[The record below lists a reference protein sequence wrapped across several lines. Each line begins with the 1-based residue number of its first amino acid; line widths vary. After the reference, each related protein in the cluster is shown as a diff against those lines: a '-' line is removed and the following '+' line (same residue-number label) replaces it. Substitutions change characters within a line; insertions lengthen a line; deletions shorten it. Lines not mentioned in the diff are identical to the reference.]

1 MSKLAISG
9 GTPLFNETPYA
20 WPYYG
25 KEEAEALKK
34 VLDAGEWGTLGKEAM
49 AFAENFSNYLG
60 CRYGI
65 SVTNGTVSLEIILR
79 SLGIG
84 YGDEVIVPSYTF
96 YSTIASV
103 AMTGAYPVL
112 ADTEAGGFNIDPK
125 DVQSKVTE
133 KTRAVIVTHLGGTI
147 CNMDALSQLCREKG
161 LYLIEDAAH
170 AHGSVWKGIKA
181 GALADASSF
190 SFQSSKNLTGGEG
203 GFIATNDEKIFKEAW
218 HYHHSGRGFDGAGE
232 FAGKTYLGTNA
243 RMSEW
248 PAAILN
254 VQLTRLDAQIA
265 NRMENAKFLKER
277 LSAFP
282 FLRFLKED
290 ERQTINSLHLLP
302 LFYDKTKFYG
312 ISKKTLANAFCA
324 EGIGLSTGYNPIF
337 EMSAFHTP
345 NFEKSTGRTFAYSGL
360 SNTKKLCEE
369 TGLWIKGSQ
378 LLGSREQVN
387 RIVTVF
393 EKLAANHEEL
403 ENSEK

>member
-9 GTPLFNETPYA
+9 GSPLFHETPYT

-34 VLDAGEWGTLGKEAM
+34 VLDAGQWGTLGNEAM
-49 AFAENFSNYLG
+49 SFAENFSAYLG
-60 CRYGI
+60 CRFGI

-96 YSTIASV
+96 YSTISSV
-103 AMTGAYPVL
+103 GMTGAYPVL
-112 ADTEAGGFNIDPK
+112 ADTEAGSFNIDPK
-125 DVQSKVTE
+125 DVRAKITD
-133 KTRAVIVTHLGGTI
+133 KTRAVIVTHVGGTI
-147 CNMDALSQLCREKG
+147 CDMDVLTQLCHEKG

-181 GALADASSF
+181 GALSDASSF
-190 SFQSSKNLTGGEG
+190 SFQSSKNMTGGEG
-203 GFIATNDEKIFKEAW
+203 GFIATNDETIFKEAW
-218 HYHHSGRGFDGAGE
+218 HYHHSGRGHDGAGE

-243 RMSEW
+243 RMAEF

-254 VQLTRLDAQIA
+254 VQLTRLDAQTA
-265 NRMENAKFLKER
+265 KRMETAKYLKER
-277 LSAFP
+277 LSSFEFLSFP
-282 FLRFLKED
+282 KEE
-290 ERQTINSLHLLP
+290 ERQTVNALHLLP
-302 LFYDKTKFYG
+302 LFYDNTKFFG
-312 ISKKTLANAFCA
+312 ISKKTLANAFSA

-360 SNTKKLCEE
+360 TNTKKLCDE
-369 TGLWIKGSQ
+369 TGLWITGSQ
-378 LLGSREQVN
+378 LLKGCEQAD

-393 EKLAANHEEL
+393 EKLVANHEEL
-403 ENSEK
+403 SALEK

>member
-9 GTPLFNETPYA
+9 GTPLFHDTPFS

-49 AFAENFSNYLG
+49 SFAENFSAYLG

-84 YGDEVIVPSYTF
+84 YGDEVIVPAYTF
-96 YSTIASV
+96 YSTLASV
-103 AMTGAYPVL
+103 GMTGAYPVL
-112 ADTEAGGFNIDPK
+112 ADAAADSFNIDPA
-125 DVQSKVTE
+125 DVRAKITD
-133 KTRAVIVTHLGGTI
+133 KTRAVIVTHVGGTI
-147 CNMDALSQLCREKG
+147 CDMDVLTQLCKEKG

-170 AHGSVWKGIKA
+170 AHGSEWKGIKA
-181 GALADASSF
+181 GALSDASSF

-218 HYHHSGRGFDGAGE
+218 HYHHSGRAYDGAGE

-243 RMSEW
+243 RMTEW

-254 VQLTRLDAQIA
+254 VQLTRLDSQIA
-265 NRMENAKFLKER
+265 NRMENAKYLKER
-277 LSAFP
+277 LSAFD
-282 FLRFLKED
+282 FLSFPKED

-302 LFYDKTKFYG
+302 LFYEKNKFYG
-312 ISKKTLANAFCA
+312 IHKKTLANAFCA
-324 EGIGLSTGYNPIF
+324 EGVGLSTGYNPIF
-337 EMSAFHTP
+337 DMPAFHTP
-345 NFEKSTGRTFAYSGL
+345 NFEKSTGRTFSYSGL
-360 SNTKKLCEE
+360 ANAKNLCAE
-369 TGLWIKGSQ
+369 TGLWIKGSE
-378 LLGSREQVN
+378 LLGSRERID
-387 RIVTVF
+387 RIVSIF
-393 EKLAANHEEL
+393 EKLSAHHEEL
-403 ENSEK
+403 EQLEK